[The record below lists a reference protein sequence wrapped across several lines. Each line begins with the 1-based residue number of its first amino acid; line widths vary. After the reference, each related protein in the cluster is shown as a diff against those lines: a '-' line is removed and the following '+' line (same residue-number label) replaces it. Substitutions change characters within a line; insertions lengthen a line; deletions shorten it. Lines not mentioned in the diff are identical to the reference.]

1 MSCFDLIV
9 VGAGPAGCTAAIT
22 ASRGAAK
29 VLLLERGSFPR
40 HKVCGEFVSAES
52 LELLGRLLIH
62 EDGELISN
70 APRIGKGRIF
80 ADGAEISAE
89 INPPAASITRFAL
102 DAALWRAC
110 LNGGVDARANFS
122 VKAVKGQGPFFVE
135 TETENFE
142 SKTVINATGRWSNL
156 TSTDATRDNGE
167 RRIGLKA
174 HFREAS
180 SPPSVDLYFF
190 DGGYCGVQPIT
201 DESGEHAVNA
211 CAMVGSRFAKTI
223 ADVLQL
229 HPELKERS
237 REWELL
243 TRPVTT
249 SPLAFHEPTPLAGGM
264 LQVGDAATFV
274 DPFVGDGISLAL
286 RSGALAAECLMP
298 FLSGASSLQEA
309 AVEYARRYRQRL
321 SHVFRA
327 SSVLRRI
334 LGWPTVVRRPLL
346 TLVQK
351 TPSLARQ
358 LVRLTR

>member
-9 VGAGPAGCTAAIT
+9 VGAGPAGCAAAIT
-22 ASRGAAK
+22 ASRGGAK

-52 LELLGRLLIH
+52 LELLGRLLIP
-62 EDGELISN
+62 EDGKLIST

-110 LNGGVDARANFS
+110 LNGGVDARPNFP
-122 VKAVKGQGPFFVE
+122 VKAVKGQGPFSVE
-135 TETENFE
+135 TEMENFE
-142 SKTVINATGRWSNL
+142 AKAVVNATGRWSNL
-156 TSTDATRDNGE
+156 TLPTDASRDNGD

-180 SPPSVDLYFF
+180 SPASVDLYFF

-201 DESGEHAVNA
+201 DDSGEHAVNA
-211 CAMVGSRFAKTI
+211 CAMVSAQRAKTI

-237 REWELL
+237 RGWELV

-249 SPLAFHEPTPLAGGM
+249 
-264 LQVGDAATFV
+264 
-274 DPFVGDGISLAL
+274 
-286 RSGALAAECLMP
+286 
-298 FLSGASSLQEA
+298 
-309 AVEYARRYRQRL
+309 
-321 SHVFRA
+321 
-327 SSVLRRI
+327 
-334 LGWPTVVRRPLL
+334 
-346 TLVQK
+346 
-351 TPSLARQ
+351 
-358 LVRLTR
+358 

>member
-1 MSCFDLIV
+1 
-9 VGAGPAGCTAAIT
+9 
-22 ASRGAAK
+22 
-29 VLLLERGSFPR
+29 
-40 HKVCGEFVSAES
+40 
-52 LELLGRLLIH
+52 
-62 EDGELISN
+62 
-70 APRIGKGRIF
+70 
-80 ADGAEISAE
+80 
-89 INPPAASITRFAL
+89 
-102 DAALWRAC
+102 
-110 LNGGVDARANFS
+110 
-122 VKAVKGQGPFFVE
+122 VKGQGPFSVE
-135 TETENFE
+135 TETENFGA
-142 SKTVINATGRWSNL
+142 KAVVNATGRWSNL
-156 TSTDATRDNGE
+156 TLPTDATRDNGD

-174 HFREAS
+174 HYREAS
-180 SPPSVDLYFF
+180 SPASVDLYFF

-201 DESGEHAVNA
+201 DDSGEHAVNA
-211 CAMVGSRFAKTI
+211 CAMVSAQRAKTI

-237 REWELL
+237 RDWELV

-249 SPLAFHEPTPLAGGM
+249 SPLAFHEPTPLVGGM

-298 FLSGASSLQEA
+298 LLAGGSSLQRA
-309 AVEYARRYRQRL
+309 AGEYAGRYQERL

-334 LGWPTVVRRPLL
+334 LGWPSFVRRPLL